1 MPTEKI
7 APKISPHQVVPDHHG
22 EQNPQQKSL
31 LLNAV
36 KHGHQTF
43 VHQRRVRVLA
53 EALAAQIPPS
63 SSVLDIGCGDGTI
76 ASLIAQ
82 QRPDLTIQGVE
93 ILPRPGCKI
102 ACRPFDGATLP
113 FADNSVDL
121 CLLIDV
127 LHHTSDVRILL
138 REAARVA
145 RSYILLKDHLSENA
159 LDHATLRFM
168 DWVGNRPHG
177 VTLTY
182 SYQSRAR
189 WNAHFA
195 ACNLA
200 PAAFS
205 TDLPLYPAPF
215 SALVGRN
222 LHFIALLQK
231 AFAR

>member
-1 MPTEKI
+1 
-7 APKISPHQVVPDHHG
+7 
-22 EQNPQQKSL
+22 L

-43 VHQRRVRVLA
+43 VHRRRVRVLA
-53 EALAAQIPPS
+53 AALAAQIPPS

-82 QRPDLTIQGVE
+82 QRPDISTQGVE
-93 ILPRPGCKI
+93 VLPRPGCKI

-113 FADNSVDL
+113 LPDGSVDL
-121 CLLIDV
+121 CLLVDV
-127 LHHTSDVRILL
+127 LHHTGDVRVLL

-145 RSYILLKDHLSENA
+145 RSHVLLKDHLSENA

-182 SYQSRAR
+182 NYQSRAQ

-200 PAAFS
+200 PATFS
-205 TDLPLYPAPF
+205 TNLALYPAPF
-215 SALVGRN
+215 SAIVGRN

-231 AFAR
+231 VSAH